1 LAYISAEQDARTDS
15 AFVGADAECGFNEVP
30 SRVIVVPCFA
40 AFRIGMEREDAM
52 LYRTP
57 ITPIAAVITLTIMA
71 GGAWAHDESKY
82 PDFSGQWRRVGGTQ
96 WDPGKPAGLRQQAPL
111 TPEYQAI
118 YETSLAAQ
126 AGGGHGSD
134 LRWTCRTSGMPRIMT
149 AVYPIEIIIEP
160 TTTYILSEYVMPRR
174 IYTDGRTRP
183 ELIEPAFAGYSLGKW
198 IDANGDGRYDVL
210 EAETTHFKGPRD
222 FDVDGL
228 PLAKDN
234 ETVIKERFF
243 LDQANPDLLH
253 DEITT
258 IDHALTRPWT
268 VTKTYRREKNPIW
281 NEYDCNE
288 ANNHVAIGNENY
300 FLSADGYL
308 MPGRKGQ
315 QPPDLRYFNQAKN

>member
-1 LAYISAEQDARTDS
+1 
-15 AFVGADAECGFNEVP
+15 
-30 SRVIVVPCFA
+30 
-40 AFRIGMEREDAM
+40 M
-52 LYRTP
+52 LYRTS
-57 ITPIAAVITLTIMA
+57 ITSIAAAITLTMTA
-71 GGAWAHDESKY
+71 CGAWALDDSKY

-96 WDPGKPAGLRQQAPL
+96 WDPGKPPGLGQQAPL
-111 TPEYQAI
+111 TSEYQAL
-118 YETSLAAQ
+118 YERSLAAQ

-149 AVYPIEIIIEP
+149 AVYPIEIIIQP
-160 TTTYILSEYVMPRR
+160 TTTYVLSEYVMPRR

-183 ELIEPAFAGYSLGKW
+183 ELVEPAFAGYSVGKW
-198 IDANGDGRYDVL
+198 IDENGDGRFDVL

-228 PLAKDN
+228 PLGKDN
-234 ETVIKERFF
+234 ETVIRERFF
-243 LDQANPDLLH
+243 IDKANPDLLH

-268 VTKTYRREKNPIW
+268 VMKTYRREKNPIW

-315 QPPDLRYFNQAKN
+315 QPPDLRYFSQAQK

>member
-1 LAYISAEQDARTDS
+1 
-15 AFVGADAECGFNEVP
+15 
-30 SRVIVVPCFA
+30 
-40 AFRIGMEREDAM
+40 M
-52 LYRTP
+52 LYRTS
-57 ITPIAAVITLTIMA
+57 IKPIAAVITLTLMA
-71 GGAWAHDESKY
+71 CGAWAHDESKY

-96 WDPGKPAGLRQQAPL
+96 WDPSKPSGLRQQAPL

-198 IDANGDGRYDVL
+198 LDDNGDGRYDVL
-210 EAETTHFKGPRD
+210 EVETTHFKGPRD